1 MTDHHNHDNRIKQT
15 ITRLQQPIGSLKILL
30 SLLTAPLDDLG
41 ILPPV
46 FRKYNTDPLSAHSVD
61 VRKHIPLIQHALLDH
76 IHPTW
81 NTVLHDHTPDATL
94 LLWHYFCPD
103 TFVNALPVSGCLA
116 LISYE
121 TLLARRLG
129 RDEIH
134 LFQKLAQDYPI
145 DRLWTAVFEEKS
157 ILTERGGNT
166 VQGLKKELI
175 WEDCVRDVVSVPA
188 KVANAVGAAGEDV
201 DVDVDVPF
209 ALENGVYLNGVCRRI
224 EVLVERMSQRP
235 VGGAF
240 FLMNLINR

>member
-1 MTDHHNHDNRIKQT
+1 MTDHHNHDDRIKQI

-46 FRKYNTDPLSAHSVD
+46 FCKYNTDPLSAHSVNIQ
-61 VRKHIPLIQHALLDH
+61 KHIPLIQHTLLDY
-76 IHPTW
+76 IYPTW
-81 NTVLHDHTPDATL
+81 NTVLHDHTPDGTL
-94 LLWHYFCPD
+94 LLWQYFCPD

-121 TLLARRLG
+121 TLLARKLG
-129 RDEIH
+129 CNDIY
-134 LFQKLAQDYPI
+134 LFEKLARDYPI
-145 DRLWTAVFEEKS
+145 DRLWTAVFEAGS
-157 ILTERGGNT
+157 TLTQRGGDT
-166 VQGLKKELI
+166 VLKKNLT

-188 KVANAVGAAGEDV
+188 KVANAVGAAEGG
-201 DVDVDVPF
+201 VDVPS
-209 ALENGVYLNGVCRRI
+209 ALENSVYLNGVCRRI

-240 FLMNLINR
+240 FFFFTNWMNP

>member
-1 MTDHHNHDNRIKQT
+1 MTDHHNHDNRIKQI

-46 FRKYNTDPLSAHSVD
+46 FRKYNTDSLSAHSVN
-61 VRKHIPLIQHALLDH
+61 VRKHIPLIQHALLDY
-76 IHPTW
+76 IYPTW

-94 LLWHYFCPD
+94 LLWQYFCPD
-103 TFVNALPVSGCLA
+103 TFVNALPISGCLA

-129 RDEIH
+129 RGEIH
-134 LFQKLAQDYPI
+134 LFQKLARDYPI

-157 ILTERGGNT
+157 ILSQRGGDT
-166 VQGLKKELI
+166 VQGLKELM

-201 DVDVDVPF
+201 DVDVDVSSV
-209 ALENGVYLNGVCRRI
+209 LENGVYLNGVCRRI

-240 FLMNLINR
+240 FFMNLMNC

>member
-1 MTDHHNHDNRIKQT
+1 MTHHHNHDNRIKQI
-15 ITRLQQPIGSLKILL
+15 ITQLQRPIGSLKILL
-30 SLLTAPLDDLG
+30 SFLTAPLDDLG

-46 FRKYNTDPLSAHSVD
+46 FRKHNTDPLSAHSVN
-61 VRKHIPLIQHALLDH
+61 VRKHIPLIQHTLLDY
-76 IHPTW
+76 IYPTW

-94 LLWHYFCPD
+94 LLEQYFCPD

-134 LFQKLAQDYPI
+134 LFQKLAKDYPI
-145 DRLWTAVFEEKS
+145 DRLWTAIFEEKS
-157 ILTERGGNT
+157 ILNQRDGDT
-166 VQGLKKELI
+166 VHVLKKDLT

-188 KVANAVGAAGEDV
+188 KVANAVGAAGG
-201 DVDVDVPF
+201 DVPS
-209 ALENGVYLNGVCRRI
+209 ALENSVYLNGVCRRI
-224 EVLVERMSQRP
+224 EVFVERMSQRP

-240 FLMNLINR
+240 FSYKFDKS